1 MVSLREEE
9 VVGEGV
15 LDIDERLFLCNLGA
29 FRLTASTAWHGR
41 WRRRRR
47 WWWRHIAGC
56 VCVVA
61 CFWKCVLAQS
71 RVVWYGVVDGSSD
84 CKVGRVGVVENSSV
98 FVKVLFRKIG
108 VVDGK

>member
-1 MVSLREEE
+1 MISLREVEG
-9 VVGEGV
+9 VGEEV
-15 LDIDERLFLCNLGA
+15 LDIDERVSSGNLGSLL
-29 FRLTASTAWHGR
+29 LTASTAWHGR

-71 RVVWYGVVDGSSD
+71 RVVWYGVVDRSSD
-84 CKVGRVGVVENSSV
+84 CKVGRVGVVESSTT
-98 FVKVLFRKIG
+98 
-108 VVDGK
+108 